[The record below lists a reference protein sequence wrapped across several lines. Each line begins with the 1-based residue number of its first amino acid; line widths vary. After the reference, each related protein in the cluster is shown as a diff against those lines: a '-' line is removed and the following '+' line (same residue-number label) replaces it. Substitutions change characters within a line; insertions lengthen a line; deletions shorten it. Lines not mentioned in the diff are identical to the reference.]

1 MKPSTARPGALS
13 VGQVLRFEKP
23 DGNSVCSAAGGLSRV
38 GRSISRACEQARD
51 QGNAEL
57 SSLGLTRFAWT
68 SQHSLRSH
76 EEVRDE
82 PEQLASGSVREDAA

>member
-57 SSLGLTRFAWT
+57 SSLGSTVLLGPP
-68 SQHSLRSH
+68 SIHSALMRKS
-76 EEVRDE
+76 EMNQSNWLLV
-82 PEQLASGSVREDAA
+82 P